1 MSDQSTAIVRVNP
14 QLDIEVQNFYEE
26 ALKLHSYA
34 DQRVIATTEDL
45 KPATDDLSI
54 IAKVKKALEA
64 KRKDYVQPIQEHVKS
79 INDTFKTLTQP
90 IDEADRITR
99 KKILEYQQEQDRK
112 HREAEEI
119 NREKYELAQREA
131 ALNET
136 GEITVDTTQIEVVPE
151 APKRL
156 YTDMGMV
163 GQRMIRKWEVVD
175 FSQVPDEYKAID
187 AGKVTKLV
195 KAGIGGIP
203 GIRIFEEPTLAV
215 NPK

>member
-1 MSDQSTAIVRVNP
+1 MSDQDTAIVKVNP

-26 ALKLHSYA
+26 ALKLQSYA
-34 DQRVIATTEDL
+34 SQRVIATTEDL

-54 IAKVKKALEA
+54 IAKVKKALET
-64 KRKDYVQPIQEHVKS
+64 KRKDYVQPIQEHIKA
-79 INDTFKTLTQP
+79 INDTFKTLSQP
-90 IDEADRITR
+90 IEEADRITR

-119 NREKYELAQREA
+119 NRAKYDLAQREA
-131 ALNET
+131 ALNDT
-136 GEITVDTTQIEVVPE
+136 GEITVDTTQLEVIPE
-151 APKRL
+151 APKRI

-175 FSQVPDEYKAID
+175 FSQVPDEYKMID

-195 KAGIGGIP
+195 KAGIGGIA
-203 GIRIFEEPTLAV
+203 GIRIYEEPTLAV
-215 NPK
+215 NTK